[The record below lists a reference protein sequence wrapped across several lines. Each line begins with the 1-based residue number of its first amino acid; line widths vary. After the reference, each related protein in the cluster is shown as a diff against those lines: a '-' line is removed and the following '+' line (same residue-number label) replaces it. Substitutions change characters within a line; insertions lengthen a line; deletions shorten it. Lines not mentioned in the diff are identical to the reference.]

1 MPPKGFRRLP
11 SGSYQV
17 RVSGFPPE
25 VVADELAAAL
35 RVAEL
40 RFAKR
45 EGHTLPAPQGRVF
58 GHSGR

>member
-1 MPPKGFRRLP
+1 
-11 SGSYQV
+11 
-17 RVSGFPPE
+17 